1 MCLLKRK
8 TEKYQIAK
16 KDLYTYKQL
25 KGDMTSPYLNFR
37 YKYKKIYSIF
47 TTPWWGYNKTELRRG
62 FHSITEYYIC
72 YGVKTVICRIP
83 KGSKYYKG
91 IEQDV
96 ISNKIEI
103 IEPYEYESDVL
114 KYIMEKYP
122 DNNLISE
129 MTKMRLENEK
139 N

>member
-8 TEKYQIAK
+8 TEKYQIAE

-25 KGDMTSPYLNFR
+25 NSDMTSPYLDFR

-47 TTPWWGYNKTELRRG
+47 TTPWWGYNRTELMRG
-62 FHSITEYYIC
+62 FHSIADYYFC
-72 YGVKTVICRIP
+72 CGVKTVICRIP

-103 IEPYEYESDVL
+103 IEPYESDVL